1 MKSINHR
8 TSLRIKKGATAF
20 SNSLRERATVKKI
33 ALNSGAVGAKSPDEA
48 KVDPVHTDWDYLSS
62 IPTKQIRAWGIN
74 E

>member
-20 SNSLRERATVKKI
+20 SNSLTATVKKI

-48 KVDPVHTDWDYLSS
+48 KVDPVHTDWDSLSS